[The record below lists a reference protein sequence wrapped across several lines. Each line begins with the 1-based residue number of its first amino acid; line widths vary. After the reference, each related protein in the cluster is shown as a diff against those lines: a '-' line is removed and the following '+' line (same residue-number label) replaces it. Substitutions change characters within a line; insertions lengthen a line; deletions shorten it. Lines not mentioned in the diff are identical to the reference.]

1 MSASTHGLTGL
12 LGRIADAAGVKAAL
26 ALAEA
31 RGGREMALSSRPD
44 GVLASIVGAQA
55 ALAIVQEIGV
65 GKVTIPMAHLRGQR
79 GRREAAAR
87 MLRAGA
93 KISQVAEA
101 VDVHE
106 RTVYRLKGNRDAD
119 TTGSLF
125 GDD

>member
-1 MSASTHGLTGL
+1 MTAHHGLTGL

-31 RGGREMALSSRPD
+31 RGGREVTLSARPD
-44 GVLASIVGAQA
+44 GVLASIVGADA
-55 ALAIVQEIGV
+55 AAAIAKAIGN

-87 MLRAGA
+87 MLDAGA
-93 KISQVAEA
+93 TISQVAET

-106 RTVYRLKGNRDAD
+106 RTVYRLKGYRPTDA
-119 TTGSLF
+119 TGFLF
-125 GDD
+125 DED